1 MLFINVKIIEG
12 MNMNNDERQRLR
24 KQILGARDLMSA
36 SERHEKSGSAVQN
49 FWSLP
54 QMKHWS
60 TLFIYV
66 NFRSELE
73 TLELIQLC
81 LSKGKRVV
89 VPLVDAS
96 AVSMIPLQIKDP
108 EKDLVPGYY
117 GIPEPDPQKSLRIA
131 AREIDAAIIPGSVF
145 DINGGRLGYGGGYYD
160 RFLVNDAPQA
170 KRVGFAFEMQV
181 IENVPVQPHDQ
192 PLDILITE
200 KRIVNIT
207 HKTKEPSDA

>member
-1 MLFINVKIIEG
+1 MLFINVKIMES
-12 MNMNNDERQRLR
+12 MNMNNGERRRLR

-54 QMKHWS
+54 QIKHWS

-81 LSKGKRVV
+81 LGQGKRVV

-96 AVSMIPLQIKDP
+96 AV
-108 EKDLVPGYY
+108 
-117 GIPEPDPQKSLRIA
+117 R
-131 AREIDAAIIPGSVF
+131 
-145 DINGGRLGYGGGYYD
+145 
-160 RFLVNDAPQA
+160 
-170 KRVGFAFEMQV
+170 
-181 IENVPVQPHDQ
+181 
-192 PLDILITE
+192 
-200 KRIVNIT
+200 
-207 HKTKEPSDA
+207 

>member
-1 MLFINVKIIEG
+1 MLFINVKIMEC

-24 KQILGARDLMSA
+24 KQILGSRDLMSA
-36 SERHEKSGSAVQN
+36 SERHEKSGSAVKN

-54 QMKHWS
+54 QIKHWS

-81 LSKGKRVV
+81 LSQGKRVV

-96 AVSMIPLQIKDP
+96 AVSMIPLQIQDP

-117 GIPEPDPQKSLRIA
+117 GIPEPDPQKSRPVA

-207 HKTKEPSDA
+207 HKTKEPSNA

>member
-1 MLFINVKIIEG
+1 
-12 MNMNNDERQRLR
+12 MNNDERQRLR

-36 SERHEKSGSAVQN
+36 SERHEKSGSAIQN

-81 LSKGKRVV
+81 LSQGKRVV

-96 AVSMIPLQIKDP
+96 AVSMVPLQIQDP

-117 GIPEPDPQKSLRIA
+117 GIPEPDPQKSRSVA

-181 IENVPVQPHDQ
+181 VENVPVQPHDQ

-207 HKTKEPSDA
+207 HKTKEPSNA

>member
-1 MLFINVKIIEG
+1 
-12 MNMNNDERQRLR
+12 MNNDERQRLR
-24 KQILGARDLMSA
+24 KQILGARDQMSA
-36 SERHEKSGSAVQN
+36 NERHEKSGSAIEN

-73 TLELIQLC
+73 TLELIHRC
-81 LSKGKRVV
+81 LSQGKRVA
-89 VPLVDAS
+89 VPLVEAS
-96 AVSMIPLQIKDP
+96 TFSMIPLLIQDP

-117 GIPEPDPQKSLRIA
+117 GIPEPDPQKSLRVA
-131 AREIDAAIIPGSVF
+131 AREIDAAVIPGSVF
-145 DINGGRLGYGGGYYD
+145 DIQGGRLGYGGGYYD

-170 KRVGFAFEMQV
+170 KRIGFAFEMQV
-181 IENVPVQPHDQ
+181 VENVPVQPHDQ

-200 KRIVNIT
+200 KRTVNIIHNT
-207 HKTKEPSDA
+207 EEPSNA

>member
-1 MLFINVKIIEG
+1 
-12 MNMNNDERQRLR
+12 MNNDERLRLR

-36 SERHEKSGSAVQN
+36 SERHEKSSSAIQN
-49 FWSLP
+49 FWSLS

-73 TLELIQLC
+73 TLELIHLC

-96 AVSMIPLQIKDP
+96 AVSMIPLQIQDP

-117 GIPEPDPQKSLRIA
+117 GIPEPDPQKSLRVS

-145 DINGGRLGYGGGYYD
+145 DTHGGRLGYGGGYYD

-200 KRIVNIT
+200 KRVVNIDNFV
-207 HKTKEPSDA
+207 KSRPV